1 MTTTQSPFNEAISR
15 LKPKGKEPRSA
26 RILDGWVTQAQLS
39 IGGET
44 GGGRLGWLIAST
56 VVVAALQRAV
66 DESGPLFLLKGGTLL
81 QHRLGLDARAT
92 SDVDG
97 LVRGDLTR
105 FLAVL
110 DDVIREQ
117 WGPLTIERGT
127 VEVIRTPDRVMKPM
141 RFDVRV
147 RVGTTIWRKIQ
158 VEVASDEAGAGN
170 ESEFVIPPSLAGFG
184 LPSPDT
190 LTTLALRFQ
199 IAQKLH
205 ACTDPH
211 DPPASINDRPRDVVD
226 LLLLRDLIQTEG
238 RPSLLELRGAA
249 EAIFTARAADARAL
263 GRPER
268 AWPCVVVAHP
278 HWPRDFD
285 AARVGSY
292 SEVTLED
299 AVVALNAWIALI
311 AEAT

>member
-1 MTTTQSPFNEAISR
+1 MTQSPFSEAINQ
-15 LKPKGKEPRSA
+15 LTPKSKEPRSA
-26 RILDGWVTQAQLS
+26 RVLDGWVAQAQQT
-39 IGGET
+39 IGGQVS
-44 GGGRLGWLIAST
+44 GGRLGWLIAST

-105 FLAVL
+105 FLIAL
-110 DDVIREQ
+110 DEVVKEP
-117 WGPLTIERGT
+117 WGPLSIERGP
-127 VEVIRTPDRVMKPM
+127 VEYIKTPSRVTRPM
-141 RFDVRV
+141 RFKVLVRV
-147 RVGTTIWRKIQ
+147 ATTTWRNVQ
-158 VEVASDEAGAGN
+158 VEVAGDEGGAGDS
-170 ESEFVIPPSLAGFG
+170 SEVVTPPSLTGFG

-190 LTTLALRFQ
+190 LSTLALRFQ

-211 DPPASINDRPRDVVD
+211 IPPASINDRPRDVVD
-226 LLLLRDLIQTEG
+226 LLLLRDLARLEG
-238 RPSLLELRGAA
+238 RPALLEIREAA
-249 EAIFTARAADARAL
+249 EAIFAARAADAREL
-263 GRPER
+263 GRTER
-268 AWPCVVVAHP
+268 AWPCVVVAHA
-278 HWPRDFD
+278 HWRADFA

-292 SEVTLED
+292 ADITLED
-299 AVVALNAWIALI
+299 AVAEVNRWIDQI